1 MLPHRALSMQQLTGC
16 VYVASATTFCP
27 KGWLVCRNG
36 TAISGGGGVLEG
48 FYKTFLRERG
58 WMSAG

>member
-36 TAISGGGGVLEG
+36 TAISGGGGGIGGVL
-48 FYKTFLRERG
+48 
-58 WMSAG
+58 